1 MPPALPGSRERL
13 PRPSSGTI
21 RTVSLPE
28 RLGRLRR
35 VDRIGAGGFATV
47 WLYHDDELDSPV
59 AVKAL
64 ADNWALRQDVC
75 DRFLEE
81 ARILRRADSDHVVRV
96 YDIGEVDGTPYF
108 VMSYADRGTVADL
121 VEPGVPLPSGRVVDL
136 LAQAGDGIAVLHRH
150 GVIHR
155 DIKPQNLL
163 LRSTPDGSERVLVA
177 DLGVAKA
184 MLHASGLTQV
194 VGTPSYMAPE
204 QADGVGL
211 DLRADVHALG
221 AVGYQLLTGR
231 LVREGGL
238 GALVHPA
245 LPPAPSSVADVAPA
259 FDSVVLRALA
269 LDPADRWPDVPSF
282 VAGLRWAERTAVQR
296 EALTGTAERGLPAQQ
311 GVVTELA
318 SAEPRTPTS
327 LVAPPLAPDVTG
339 TREEAS
345 EGRTRALPLVLA
357 FLLVLA
363 VTFGAAYG
371 ATRLLGGGDDPGQES
386 SGQDGASPSG
396 GPTEQP
402 SEEGTPLGEP
412 AADID
417 FPALQLP
424 AGQQY
429 DSRVV
434 RSGSHAW
441 TYPIPVGWVAYRVG
455 ADNEDA
461 GVLPEGRIDRI
472 GHVRWRPAG
481 EPLVGGFSIRL
492 RVLATPAR
500 VPEMVDT
507 KVSQLEKL
515 QDPDVYERTADTIYF
530 TYRDGNNRVRYNFF
544 RWLPNAAGEA
554 SLEISVSGRTVDKEG
569 LADLLDAV
577 ADGATVASR

>member
-1 MPPALPGSRERL
+1 M
-13 PRPSSGTI
+13 
-21 RTVSLPE
+21 SLPE

-64 ADNWALRQDVC
+64 ADNWAQRQDVC

-96 YDIGEVDGTPYF
+96 YDIGAVDGTPYF

-121 VEPGVPLPSGRVVDL
+121 VEPGVPLPASRVVDL
-136 LAQAGDGIAVLHRH
+136 LAQAGDGVAVLHRH

-163 LRSTPDGSERVLVA
+163 LRSTPDGGERVMVA

-204 QADGVGL
+204 QANGIGL

-231 LVREGGL
+231 LVRDGGL
-238 GALVHPA
+238 GALVRPE
-245 LPPAPSSVADVAPA
+245 LPPAPSSTADVAPA

-269 LDPADRWPDVPSF
+269 LDPEDRWPDVPSL
-282 VAGLRWAERTAVQR
+282 VAGLRWAERTAAQH
-296 EALTGTAERGLPAQQ
+296 EALTGTAERVPPQA
-311 GVVTELA
+311 VVTELTTVDGP
-318 SAEPRTPTS
+318 EPP
-327 LVAPPLAPDVTG
+327 AQQPQPPQ
-339 TREEAS
+339 REQPQARPAQ
-345 EGRTRALPLVLA
+345 EGRRRPVVLA
-357 FLLVLA
+357 LLSLLVLL

-371 ATRLLGGGDDPGQES
+371 ATRLIGGLGADEGPAEG
-386 SGQDGASPSG
+386 SP
-396 GPTEQP
+396 GPTASSAATSTP
-402 SEEGTPLGEP
+402 TDPPLGEP

-424 AGQQY
+424 AGLQY
-429 DSRVV
+429 DTHVV
-434 RSGSHAW
+434 RSAGIAW
-441 TYPIPVGWVAYRVG
+441 TYPVPVGWVAYRVG
-455 ADNEDA
+455 PDNEDL
-461 GVLPEGRIDRI
+461 GVLPAGQVDRV
-472 GHVRWRPAG
+472 GQVRWRPVG
-481 EPLVGGFSIRL
+481 EPLVGGFSVRL
-492 RVLATPAR
+492 RVLSTPAQ
-500 VPEMVDT
+500 VAEMVDT
-507 KVSQLEKL
+507 KVGQLEKL
-515 QDPDVYERTADTIYF
+515 QDPDVYERTGDTIYF

-544 RWLPNAAGEA
+544 RWLPNAVGEA
-554 SLEISVSGRTVDKEG
+554 SLEISVSGRTVDEQG

-577 ADGATVASR
+577 SDGATTGAGSR